1 MEAADRHP
9 NDRDIDAYARGLASW
24 QDIRVIER
32 HLHTCPE
39 CARKVTFRVRMHFE
53 PPDDRGDTSSDN

>member
-9 NDRDIDAYARGLASW
+9 NDKEIDVYSRGLARW

-32 HLHTCPE
+32 HLHTCPD
-39 CARKVTFRVRMHFE
+39 CTRKVTFRTQMHFE
-53 PPDDRGDTSSDN
+53 PPDGEDDASAM